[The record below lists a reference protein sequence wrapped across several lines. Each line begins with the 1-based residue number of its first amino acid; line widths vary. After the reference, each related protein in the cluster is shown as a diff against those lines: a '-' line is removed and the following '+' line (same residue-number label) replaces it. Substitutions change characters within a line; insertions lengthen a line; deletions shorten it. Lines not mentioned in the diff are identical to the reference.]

1 MFCTVM
7 RGDSDETGS
16 WNTIWILVRSVF
28 SSSPL
33 APSTS
38 IGPWPLL
45 KATLPLSGVT
55 ARINDLADGGLA
67 AAAFADQA
75 EAFAA
80 PDVEAD
86 AVDGAHRRVGV
97 LAEPAR
103 FRGS

>member
-1 MFCTVM
+1 M

-28 SSSPL
+28 SLSPSAL
-33 APSTS
+33 EHVDRPVAVVE
-38 IGPWPLL
+38 GDG
-45 KATLPLSGVT
+45 AAVRRHR
-55 ARINDLADGGLA
+55 AHQDLADRGLA

-86 AVDGAHRRVGV
+86 AVDGAHRRLGV
-97 LAEPAR
+97 LAEPAG
-103 FRGS
+103 FA